1 MFTSAGPHATTSILN
16 LIVAATP
23 GNKLMPN
30 KLRSTSC
37 RGRVGCWGKWQGQPP
52 IFVKDRQDGGDG
64 WRTSRSLGHGWHIIP
79 PSPRPPLARSAAR
92 TASLTKSEPQ
102 PESGAAATK
111 RPNETTD
118 GWNER
123 KVVMTTAASGAK
135 QLENDDDAAAAD
147 CQRGKGNFFPPLPKA
162 GAI

>member
-1 MFTSAGPHATTSILN
+1 MEDLKILG
-16 LIVAATP
+16 ARMAHH
-23 GNKLMPN
+23 
-30 KLRSTSC
+30 S
-37 RGRVGCWGKWQGQPP
+37 
-52 IFVKDRQDGGDG
+52 
-64 WRTSRSLGHGWHIIP
+64 

-102 PESGAAATK
+102 PESGAAAAATK

-118 GWNER
+118 GWNGR

-135 QLENDDDAAAAD
+135 QLENEDAAAD